1 MDILKTWIFTDN
13 VISVQGSVPVQRPNP
28 PQTVFNLAP
37 LQSQTGN
44 RFPEP
49 QFGGFRPVK
58 RHLGS
63 DTLSERVSREE
74 REERPRQIEFSNRKF
89 QRNHAPR
96 AQRRTQRA
104 KSANQNYRAQK
115 SVHGNQHM
123 SGYLKNSKKSAIT
136 DSIYGLLY
144 DY

>member
-89 QRNHAPR
+89 QRNHA
-96 AQRRTQRA
+96 
-104 KSANQNYRAQK
+104 QK

-136 DSIYGLLY
+136 DSIYDLLY